1 MNRDGR
7 ITLFTIFALA
17 LCVLLQSTLLN
28 RIAIKGVRPDLALI
42 VLIFVSMRR
51 GSMVGQV
58 SGFAAGIFE
67 DLMNVSPLGFHSLM
81 RTLIG
86 YLYGIFAGN
95 VFIDPF
101 LMPMILTVIATILK
115 GLLAGIISAIFGI
128 ASSGFITFTGR
139 LWIEVAYNGVL
150 APFLFALLGLFQD
163 LQAGG
168 QGRGLMEHGER
179 QQRRRFVFLTALF
192 AGCIGFLVL
201 YLFWLQ
207 IVKGFEF
214 KQRAKDVSQRE
225 VPIPAQR
232 GEIFDRNFDDP
243 LVFNVDSFAVDV
255 TPGEVASADLPTL
268 FQSLSKVLAI
278 PVADI
283 QKKIPQ
289 KNYRTYQPVEITG
302 GVPLQTISYIAEHL
316 SDFSGVSWHNKPIRN
331 YVESSSLAHV
341 IGYVGDITHEEL
353 QVLYN
358 QGYESGDVL
367 GKTGIEKEYD
377 DILRGKDGTRFRV
390 VDVKERRLT
399 GEEQEVVP
407 PVPGKNVVL
416 TIDKRIQ
423 KLAEQALGPRKGSV
437 VVLKPATGEIL
448 AMVSYPSFDP
458 NKLFAPD
465 AGDYFGKL
473 SLDPTFPFINRSIQS
488 VYPPAS
494 TFKIIM
500 TTAIVDD
507 GTIPINRMVRCTGKL
522 VFGDR
527 VFNCWVKTGHGYE
540 DLFGGLA
547 DSCDVYF
554 WTMGNEL
561 GVDKIDNYARDFGVG
576 SLTGID
582 LPEERTGL
590 LPTPEWK
597 DKIKHQK
604 WLGGDTL
611 NLAIGQGFVTMSPLQ
626 MADMVAMVAN
636 SGVVYRPHLLKETR
650 DPFTGQVL
658 STIAPEVLHESPVSK
673 ESWHTVQQAL
683 RGVITRGTAAPVI
696 TTKAVADRRKD
707 GDVGSGDRGPVAL
720 VVRGLR
726 AVRDRQ
732 A

>member
-1 MNRDGR
+1 
-7 ITLFTIFALA
+7 
-17 LCVLLQSTLLN
+17 
-28 RIAIKGVRPDLALI
+28 
-42 VLIFVSMRR
+42 
-51 GSMVGQV
+51 MV
-58 SGFAAGIFE
+58 
-67 DLMNVSPLGFHSLM
+67 
-81 RTLIG
+81 
-86 YLYGIFAGN
+86 
-95 VFIDPF
+95 
-101 LMPMILTVIATILK
+101 
-115 GLLAGIISAIFGI
+115 
-128 ASSGFITFTGR
+128 
-139 LWIEVAYNGVL
+139 
-150 APFLFALLGLFQD
+150 
-163 LQAGG
+163 
-168 QGRGLMEHGER
+168 HGER

-192 AGCIGFLVL
+192 AGSIGFLVM

-214 KQRAKDVSQRE
+214 KQRARDVSQRE

-232 GEIFDRNFDDP
+232 GEIFDRNADDP
-243 LVFNVDSFAVDV
+243 LVFNIDSFAVDV
-255 TPGEVASADLPTL
+255 TPGEVAPTDMPDLL
-268 FQSLSKVLAI
+268 QSLSGILAM
-278 PVADI
+278 PLADI
-283 QKKIPQ
+283 EKKIPP
-289 KNYRTYQPVEITG
+289 KNYRTYQPVEISS
-302 GVPLQTISYIAEHL
+302 GVTLQTISYIAEHL
-316 SDFSGVSWHNKPIRN
+316 SDFTGVSWHNKPIRS

-367 GKTGIEKEYD
+367 GKSGIEKQYD
-377 DILRGKDGTRFRV
+377 SILRGKDGTRYRV
-390 VDVKERRLT
+390 VDVRERRLT
-399 GEEQEVVP
+399 GETQEVVP
-407 PVPGKNVVL
+407 PVPGRNVVL

-437 VVLKPATGEIL
+437 VVLRPATGEIL

-458 NKLFAPD
+458 NKLFAAD

-473 SLDPTFPFINRSIQS
+473 SLDPSFPFINRSIQS

-522 VFGDR
+522 EFGDR
-527 VFNCWVKTGHGYE
+527 VFNCWQKTGHGWE

-561 GVDKIDNYARDFGVG
+561 GVDKIDNYARDFGIG

-590 LPTPEWK
+590 LPTPDWK

-626 MADMVAMVAN
+626 MADEVAMVAN

-658 STIAPEVLHESPVSK
+658 STVTPDVLHESPVSK
-673 ESWHTVQQAL
+673 ETWHTVQQAL
-683 RGVITRGTAAPVI
+683 RGVITKGTAAPVI
-696 TTKAVADRRKD
+696 TTKAVQIAGKTGTSETNIEGQWHSWFAAYAPFETDKPEDRVVVVVMAEGSPNWEWWAPKAANLIFHGIFANQTYD
-707 GDVGSGDRGPVAL
+707 QVIAALKPWYAPVVGRVE
-720 VVRGLR
+720 
-726 AVRDRQ
+726 
-732 A
+732 

>member
-1 MNRDGR
+1 M
-7 ITLFTIFALA
+7 
-17 LCVLLQSTLLN
+17 Q
-28 RIAIKGVRPDLALI
+28 
-42 VLIFVSMRR
+42 
-51 GSMVGQV
+51 
-58 SGFAAGIFE
+58 
-67 DLMNVSPLGFHSLM
+67 
-81 RTLIG
+81 
-86 YLYGIFAGN
+86 
-95 VFIDPF
+95 
-101 LMPMILTVIATILK
+101 
-115 GLLAGIISAIFGI
+115 
-128 ASSGFITFTGR
+128 
-139 LWIEVAYNGVL
+139 
-150 APFLFALLGLFQD
+150 
-163 LQAGG
+163 
-168 QGRGLMEHGER
+168 HGER
-179 QQRRRFVFLTALF
+179 QQRRRFVFLTAIF
-192 AGCIGFLVL
+192 ACSIGFLVL

-214 KQRAKDVSQRE
+214 KQRARDVSQRE

-232 GEIFDRNFDDP
+232 GEIFDRNADDP

-255 TPGEVASADLPTL
+255 TPGEVAPTDLPVL
-268 FQSLSKVLAI
+268 MQSLSKILAV
-278 PVADI
+278 PLADI
-283 QKKIPQ
+283 EKKIPP
-289 KNYRTYQPVEITG
+289 KSYHTYQPVEISS
-302 GVPLQTISYIAEHL
+302 GVTLQTISEIAERL
-316 SDFSGVSWHNKPIRN
+316 SDFTGVSWHNKPIRS

-358 QGYESGDVL
+358 QGYEPGDVL
-367 GKTGIEKEYD
+367 GKSGIEKEYD
-377 DILRGKDGTRFRV
+377 SILRGKDGTRFRL
-390 VDVKERRLT
+390 VDVKERRMT
-399 GEEQEVVP
+399 GEEQDVVP
-407 PVPGKNVVL
+407 PVPGRNVVL

-458 NKLFAPD
+458 NMLFSAN
-465 AGDYFGKL
+465 AGDYFNKL
-473 SLDPTFPFINRSIQS
+473 SLDPSFPFINRSIQS

-507 GTIPINRMVRCTGKL
+507 GTIPINRMVHCTGKL
-522 VFGDR
+522 EFGDR
-527 VFNCWVKTGHGYE
+527 VFNCWQKTGHGYE

-590 LPTPEWK
+590 LPTPDWK

-626 MADMVAMVAN
+626 MADEVAMVAN

-658 STIAPEVLHESPVSK
+658 STVTPEVLHESPVSK
-673 ESWHTVQQAL
+673 ETWHTVQQAL
-683 RGVITRGTAAPVI
+683 RGVITKGTAAPVI
-696 TTKAVADRRKD
+696 TTKAVQIAGKTGTSETNVEGQWHSWFAAYGPFETDKPEDRVVVVVMAEGSPNWEWWAPKAANLIFQGIFNNQTYDQVLATLRPWYAPV
-707 GDVGSGDRGPVAL
+707 VGRVE
-720 VVRGLR
+720 
-726 AVRDRQ
+726 
-732 A
+732 

>member
-1 MNRDGR
+1 
-7 ITLFTIFALA
+7 
-17 LCVLLQSTLLN
+17 
-28 RIAIKGVRPDLALI
+28 
-42 VLIFVSMRR
+42 
-51 GSMVGQV
+51 
-58 SGFAAGIFE
+58 
-67 DLMNVSPLGFHSLM
+67 
-81 RTLIG
+81 
-86 YLYGIFAGN
+86 
-95 VFIDPF
+95 
-101 LMPMILTVIATILK
+101 
-115 GLLAGIISAIFGI
+115 
-128 ASSGFITFTGR
+128 
-139 LWIEVAYNGVL
+139 
-150 APFLFALLGLFQD
+150 
-163 LQAGG
+163 
-168 QGRGLMEHGER
+168 MEHGER

-289 KNYRTYQPVEITG
+289 KNYRTYQPVEISG

-341 IGYVGDITHEEL
+341 IGFVGDITHEEL

-458 NKLFAPD
+458 NKLFAPE

-696 TTKAVADRRKD
+696 TTKAVQIAGKTGTSEVGIEGQWHSWFAAYAPFETDKPEDRIVVVVMAEASPNWEWWAPKAANLIFQGIFANQTYDEVLRTLKPWYA
-707 GDVGSGDRGPVAL
+707 PVAGR
-720 VVRGLR
+720 VE
-726 AVRDRQ
+726 
-732 A
+732 

>member
-1 MNRDGR
+1 
-7 ITLFTIFALA
+7 
-17 LCVLLQSTLLN
+17 
-28 RIAIKGVRPDLALI
+28 
-42 VLIFVSMRR
+42 
-51 GSMVGQV
+51 
-58 SGFAAGIFE
+58 
-67 DLMNVSPLGFHSLM
+67 
-81 RTLIG
+81 
-86 YLYGIFAGN
+86 
-95 VFIDPF
+95 
-101 LMPMILTVIATILK
+101 
-115 GLLAGIISAIFGI
+115 
-128 ASSGFITFTGR
+128 
-139 LWIEVAYNGVL
+139 
-150 APFLFALLGLFQD
+150 
-163 LQAGG
+163 
-168 QGRGLMEHGER
+168 MEYAQR
-179 QQRRRFVFLTALF
+179 QQRRRFVFLAAFF
-192 AGCIGFLVL
+192 AGSIGFLVL

-232 GEIFDRNFDDP
+232 GEVFDRNADDP

-255 TPGEVASADLPTL
+255 TPGDVAATDLPGL
-268 FQSLSKVLAI
+268 FQNLSEVLGI
-278 PVADI
+278 PLSDI
-283 QKKIPQ
+283 QKRVPPKL
-289 KNYRTYQPVEITG
+289 YRTYQPVEVAS
-302 GVPLQTISYIAEHL
+302 GVTLQTISTIAEHL
-316 SDFSGVSWHNKPIRN
+316 SDFAGVSWHNKPIRS

-358 QGYESGDVL
+358 QGYEAGDVL

-377 DILRGKDGTRFRV
+377 SVLRGKDGTRYRV
-390 VDVKERRLT
+390 VDVRERRLT
-399 GEEQEVVP
+399 GEEEEVVP

-416 TIDKRIQ
+416 TIDRRIQ

-458 NKLFAPD
+458 NQLLSTS
-465 AGDYFGKL
+465 AGDYFAKV
-473 SLDPTFPFINRSIQS
+473 SLDPSFPFINRSIQS

-507 GTIPINRMVRCTGKL
+507 GTIPINRMVLCTGKL
-522 VFGDR
+522 QFGDR
-527 VFNCWVKTGHGYE
+527 VFNCWVKKGHGYE

-561 GVDKIDNYARDFGVG
+561 GVDKIDSYARDFGIG

-636 SGVVYRPHLLKETR
+636 GGVIYRPHLLK
-650 DPFTGQVL
+650 
-658 STIAPEVLHESPVSK
+658 
-673 ESWHTVQQAL
+673 
-683 RGVITRGTAAPVI
+683 
-696 TTKAVADRRKD
+696 
-707 GDVGSGDRGPVAL
+707 
-720 VVRGLR
+720 
-726 AVRDRQ
+726 
-732 A
+732 